1 MKPHATFIFLLL
13 TFFQTISSGQCIDPG
28 TGTNSCDHTDSK
40 VILTSPGN
48 VELVFDSFSEYN
60 GGITLN
66 GSSIIRLKV
75 LRKYPIANDSCKW
88 MLSMYV
94 SNGGAPSPVSQ
105 WETLTNYGIAGSG
118 ILPTLDLLQVRVDN
132 GCNTPINSGA
142 WQNFDSLSGAVIHI
156 VNNAAFI
163 PAGSCGGL
171 QVNGAGSYLTNYNEY
186 SFVIDYRIK
195 PGMLYRPGRYELSIK
210 YCLTEM

>member
-1 MKPHATFIFLLL
+1 MKTHATLLL
-13 TFFQTISSGQCIDPG
+13 LLSTFFQGITYAQCVDPG

-40 VILTSPGN
+40 IILASPAN
-48 VELVFDSFSEYN
+48 LELVFDSFSEYN

-66 GSSIIRLKV
+66 GSSIVRLKV
-75 LRKYPIANDSCKW
+75 LRKYPLTTDSCKW

-94 SNGGAPSPVSQ
+94 SNGGNGTPVSQ

-118 ILPTLDLLQVRVDN
+118 IIPTLDLLQVKIDN
-132 GCNTPINSGA
+132 GCNTPINSGM

-156 VNNAAFI
+156 INNSAFTAA
-163 PAGSCGGL
+163 GTCGGQ

-195 PGMLYRPGRYELSIK
+195 PGMLYRPGHYELSIK